1 MSSLGKVAVFLE
13 YSLVNTPEKVSQ
25 IISYAKQLGKLTK
38 ARIYLSD
45 KELVQAKSV
54 VEIAERLGIEPI
66 VMPVRDVMMA
76 LDVLEEALQGKSDKI
91 IIACSAK
98 LIPALAEAKANK
110 EVIYVAWEDI
120 PIEIK
125 NVVDNVV
132 KMSLR

>member
-1 MSSLGKVAVFLE
+1 MIFLKRVAVFLE

-25 IISYAKQLGKLTK
+25 IINYAKQLGKLTK

-76 LDVLEEALQGKSDKI
+76 LDILEEALQGKADKI
-91 IIACSAK
+91 IISCSTK

-120 PIEIK
+120 PAEIK
-125 NVVDNVV
+125 NVVDNAV
-132 KMSLR
+132 KMSQR